1 MRSLR
6 QTMCAAV
13 LAFECIVLGLVTP
26 VLISVEGISAGIA
39 LSVGLGLA
47 AAALLI
53 AALLRFE
60 PAYVAGFALQVAA
73 IGLGVVVPVMFV
85 LGLIFGGLWTTA
97 YVLGRRID
105 QQRAAT
111 LPT

>member
-1 MRSLR
+1 MRSPR

-26 VLISVEGISAGIA
+26 VLISVEGIASGIA
-39 LSVGLGLA
+39 LPIGLGLA
-47 AAALLI
+47 VAALLI

-60 PAYVAGFALQVAA
+60 AAYVAGFVLQVAA
-73 IGLGVVVPVMFV
+73 VGLGFVVSVMLL
-85 LGLIFGGLWTTA
+85 LGLVFGGLWTTA
-97 YVLGRRID
+97 YVLGRKID